1 MIKTIYVILI
11 MATLVVAIIFAWMN
25 RSTVALNYLFG
36 ETEVGL
42 YIVIYAMFLFGLL
55 SGVLLDAWIM
65 YRQRARIR
73 KLEKAAEANQKELS
87 NLRKLP
93 LRDLKQ

>member
-1 MIKTIYVILI
+1 MIKTIYAIFI

-25 RSTVALNYLFG
+25 RDVIALNYLLG
-36 ETEVGL
+36 KTEVGL
-42 YIVIYAMFLFGLL
+42 YIVIYAMFLLGLFL
-55 SGVLLDAWIM
+55 GVLFDAWVL

-73 KLEKAAEANQKELS
+73 KLEKTVDAYQKELS

-93 LRDLKQ
+93 LQDLKQ